1 MIQAVGT
8 MQVWPVSLVGWIQFA
23 VLILAIVA
31 QFIAWGKFLEKLN
44 GYGVRLTKV
53 EESQIAGRQHKQDL
67 QRVTDR
73 ILDQHA
79 AMLERLGEARH
90 TSEECREE
98 TVELGISIGT
108 RIDEMRRGINEM
120 NLNLSQR
127 LKSVETVLKIREG

>member
-67 QRVTDR
+67 QRVSDR

-79 AMLERLGEARH
+79 AMLERLGEAKR
-90 TSEECREE
+90 TAEKCDED
-98 TVELGISIGT
+98 TVELGISIGS
-108 RIDEMRRGINEM
+108 RIDEMRREINEM

-127 LKSVETVLKIREG
+127 LKSVETVLKIRNG